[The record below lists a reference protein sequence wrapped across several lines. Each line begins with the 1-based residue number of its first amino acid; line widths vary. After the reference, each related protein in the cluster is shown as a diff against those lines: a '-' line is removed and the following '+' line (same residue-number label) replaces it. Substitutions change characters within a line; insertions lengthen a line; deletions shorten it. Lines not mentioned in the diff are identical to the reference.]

1 MDRLGALGEEFD
13 LGMKLSV
20 TGAAVEPM
28 MCGWLEI
35 FQPVDGVGVQRGLHD
50 LEFGRGCDRLDVD
63 LGRDCF
69 LPPTGSLEF
78 KQHASLEDIG
88 CKTIW
93 MVGLFLGLLMVN
105 YRARFLLCICAQPLL
120 LQPIYEDEEP
130 LFQQDPLMIVQKE
143 LICVT

>member
-1 MDRLGALGEEFD
+1 
-13 LGMKLSV
+13 
-20 TGAAVEPM
+20 
-28 MCGWLEI
+28 
-35 FQPVDGVGVQRGLHD
+35 
-50 LEFGRGCDRLDVD
+50 
-63 LGRDCF
+63 
-69 LPPTGSLEF
+69 
-78 KQHASLEDIG
+78 
-88 CKTIW
+88 